1 MIDAALTGAN
11 WFDAFC
17 QPGMSCTAESHLLG
31 LGETRIA
38 VYRTA
43 ERIATARGERFVLV
57 SEIAARLGI
66 AEAAVLEAGD
76 ELRQAGFFEKLSR
89 LGSSEA
95 RGYRAVSHEEWALR
109 YLDRCWKW
117 EARVA

>member
-1 MIDAALTGAN
+1 
-11 WFDAFC
+11 
-17 QPGMSCTAESHLLG
+17 MSCTAESHLVG

-43 ERIATARGERFVLV
+43 EWITIARGERFALV
-57 SEIAARLGI
+57 SEIAVRLGLS
-66 AEAAVLEAGD
+66 EAAVREAGGRLCQ
-76 ELRQAGFFEKLSR
+76 EGFFEQLSR

-95 RGYRAVSHEEWALR
+95 KGYRAVSHEEWALR